1 MFARILL
8 LFLPIVLLPACSG
21 QVDDSDPPI
30 RIWMPDEGAP
40 LNQVFSFEIDPQGLE
55 LTGVDADMPAHGH
68 GINTTPVFEKLE
80 NGRYRIDGM
89 ALHMPG
95 AWEIYFD
102 LKSAD
107 GSSFRMTYPLELSF
121 Q

>member
-8 LFLPIVLLPACSG
+8 LFLPIALLPSCSG
-21 QVDDSDPPI
+21 QADDSDPPI
-30 RIWMPDEGAP
+30 RVVMPDGGAP
-40 LNQVFSFEIDPQGLE
+40 LNQIFRFEIDPQGYE

-68 GINTTPVFEKLE
+68 GINTTPEFELLE

-89 ALHMPG
+89 KLHMPG

-102 LKSAD
+102 LKAED
-107 GSSFRMTYPLELSF
+107 GSFFRMTYPLEIGF
-121 Q
+121 E

>member
-8 LFLPIVLLPACSG
+8 LFLPIALLPACGS
-21 QVDDSDPPI
+21 QVDDSGPPI
-30 RIWMPDEGAP
+30 QVLMPEGGAP

-80 NGRYRIDGM
+80 NGHYRIDGM
-89 ALHMPG
+89 LLHMPG

-107 GSSFRMTYPLELSF
+107 AGSFRMTYPLELDF

>member
-1 MFARILL
+1 MFARNLL
-8 LFLPIVLLPACSG
+8 LFLFVTLLPACSG
-21 QVDDSDPPI
+21 QIDDSDPPI
-30 RIWMPDEGAP
+30 RVWMPEGGAP
-40 LNQVFSFEIDPQGLE
+40 LNQVFSFEIDPQGYE

-95 AWEIYFD
+95 AWELYFD
-102 LKSAD
+102 LKADD
-107 GSSFRMTYPLELSF
+107 GSSFRMTYPLDLDF